1 MHKNLEVCSGSSTTS
16 SMYFDLFLEL
26 HLNPQ
31 GTPKQHIFDIK
42 KSVPEDRQLHYDQ
55 KVPQKP
61 QKLIS

>member
-1 MHKNLEVCSGSSTTS
+1 MHKNLEACSGSSTT

-42 KSVPEDRQLHYDQ
+42 TLSLRTDNCKA
-55 KVPQKP
+55 
-61 QKLIS
+61 

>member
-1 MHKNLEVCSGSSTTS
+1 MHKNLEACSGSSTTS

-42 KSVPEDRQLHYDQ
+42 KSVPEDRQLQ
-55 KVPQKP
+55 SLASSVLQC
-61 QKLIS
+61 SST